1 MLDGKNKELVYSF
14 EKMTNENRDEINR
27 FRTENDRLNQEN
39 MELISKVSKL
49 TNEIDSLKT
58 HSEKVQ

>member
-27 FRTENDRLNQEN
+27 FRSENDRLNQEN